1 MSSERELIRVN
12 SFYTVNFFD
21 LSPFFHTN
29 FHNHDCWELFYVD
42 SGEVNCI
49 TESDSRILKA
59 GDVIFHCP
67 GSVHNTVCNGKRAA
81 AIFNVLFFID
91 SPAMEFL
98 SGKSLKV
105 PEKLLPT
112 LRNFINECNKTYLV
126 SEHPLKSKKKA
137 PFGGEQLSRIYLEE
151 FLLLMIRVLQND
163 NQTEHYAAENDTDN
177 VLIDDICEFLSENV
191 YNTVT
196 LRDLCERFH
205 FGKSYLSEQ
214 FKKCKGSSIMSFFL
228 GLKLAEAK
236 RMLREENLTIGQISE
251 KLGFESPEYF
261 SRYFKKRVGH
271 SPRDFRKMLI
281 NNASLKKK
289 EL

>member
-1 MSSERELIRVN
+1 MILPRQGGIR
-12 SFYTVNFFD
+12 FYGNLNFFD
-21 LSPFFHTN
+21 LSPIFHTN

-49 TESDSRILKA
+49 TESDSRILKS
-59 GDVIFHCP
+59 GDVVFHRP
-67 GSVHNTVCNGKRAA
+67 GSVHNTVCNGKKSA

-91 SPAMEFL
+91 SPSMEFL

-105 PEKLLPT
+105 PERLLPT
-112 LRNFINECNKTYLV
+112 LKNLINECHKTYFV
-126 SEHPLKSKKKA
+126 SEHPLKTRKNL
-137 PFGGEQLSRIYLEE
+137 PFGGEQLARIHLEE
-151 FLLLMIRVLQND
+151 FLILMIRELQND
-163 NQTEHYAAENDTDN
+163 NKTEYYAAESDTDN
-177 VLIDDICEFLSENV
+177 VLIDNVCDFLSENV

-196 LRDLCERFH
+196 LKDVCERFH

-214 FKKCKGSSIMSFFL
+214 FKKCRGTSIMSFYL
-228 GLKLAEAK
+228 DLKLAEAK
-236 RMLREENLTIGQISE
+236 RLLREEDLTIGQISE
-251 KLGFESPEYF
+251 KLGFDSPEYF

-289 EL
+289 QL